1 MIANAATLF
10 LPRRCGGGAEQREAE
25 GVAVAVTSF
34 LCRRH
39 PFRQALRACH
49 LPRKTGEERE

>member
-39 PFRQALRACH
+39 PFRQAFRA